1 MILDIKD
8 LNVYFKGKKGD
19 HQILKNV
26 SFTLEENRCLGIL
39 GESGSGK
46 SMLWKS
52 LMGLLDE
59 NFCIHGEVTFNGCSL
74 LNLSKEE
81 KRLIRGNQITTI
93 VQNPMTAFDP
103 LFTLGNQML
112 ETFVSHSK
120 LSSKKAKKLSLDV
133 LKRMNIRNGEEVLNK
148 YPHELSGGMLQRIMI
163 GISIA
168 LNPLLIVADE
178 PTTAID
184 SLNQVEVIKELKKL
198 RQEMAMSMIFITH
211 DLHVLSQ
218 IADDVIVMKDGVI
231 VEKGTV
237 EDIMNNPKT
246 EQSKFLVGTR
256 MKLSSRFDTCIKGD
270 CEHVI
275 VSE

>member
-178 PTTAID
+178 PTTA
-184 SLNQVEVIKELKKL
+184 
-198 RQEMAMSMIFITH
+198 
-211 DLHVLSQ
+211 
-218 IADDVIVMKDGVI
+218 
-231 VEKGTV
+231 
-237 EDIMNNPKT
+237 
-246 EQSKFLVGTR
+246 
-256 MKLSSRFDTCIKGD
+256 
-270 CEHVI
+270 
-275 VSE
+275 